1 MRRAVLK
8 EYDQFGEDLSN
19 HCTRFAYRL
28 MNLCV
33 KAEEVALLPIEVMV
47 EDELQKLEDCASLAK
62 KDEYT
67 FMVVPKF
74 DEDMPAIC
82 MGVTMEHPEFKQ
94 DFDTFTVTS
103 VDETGESIE
112 QEVRYLL
119 LKMPA
124 VDNDR
129 YKVLKDGVE
138 ALYQECKGEMEFVSN
153 KYEASLSALSV
164 GESEPEL
171 KRLKKA
177 IDTTID
183 QWEGHRDKLYK
194 EKLQEIEDAHNM
206 WMADRVEE
214 TLDNMEEQEAHNEEA
229 GFSMR
234 INPEDFN

>member
-47 EDELQKLEDCASLAK
+47 EGELQKLEDCASLAK

-138 ALYQECKGEMEFVSN
+138 ALYQECKGEMEYVN
-153 KYEASLSALSV
+153 TKYEASLSALSV

-171 KRLKKA
+171 KRLMKA
-177 IDTTID
+177 ID
-183 QWEGHRDKLYK
+183 
-194 EKLQEIEDAHNM
+194 
-206 WMADRVEE
+206 
-214 TLDNMEEQEAHNEEA
+214 
-229 GFSMR
+229 
-234 INPEDFN
+234 

>member
-1 MRRAVLK
+1 MRRAVLR

-47 EDELQKLEDCASLAK
+47 EGELQKLEDCASLAK

-82 MGVTMEHPEFKQ
+82 TGVTLEHPEFKQ
-94 DFDTFTVTS
+94 SFDTFTITS
-103 VDETGESIE
+103 VDETGESVE

-138 ALYQECKGEMEFVSN
+138 ALYQECKGEMEFVNN

-171 KRLKKA
+171 KRLQKA
-177 IDTTID
+177 VDKTID

-214 TLDNMEEQEAHNEEA
+214 TLDHIEEQDAHNEEA

-234 INPEDFN
+234 MNSEDIN

>member
-1 MRRAVLK
+1 MRRTVLK

-82 MGVTMEHPEFKQ
+82 MGVTTEHPEFKQ

-177 IDTTID
+177 IDKTID